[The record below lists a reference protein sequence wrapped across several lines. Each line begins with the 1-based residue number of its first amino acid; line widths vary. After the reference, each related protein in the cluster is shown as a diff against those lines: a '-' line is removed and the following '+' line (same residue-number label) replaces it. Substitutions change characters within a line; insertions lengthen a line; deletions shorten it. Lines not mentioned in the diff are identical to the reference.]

1 VSQREIIEQAVR
13 SIASQRHLLGNDVV
27 DLSLVALQQKLAA
40 LQQPVS
46 KSGISTQ
53 FTSRNQLFDRSYLV
67 VLAAGLPEKRDG
79 SAWPDEILDQMW
91 RSAEQIIRHW
101 GGIVIEQASDERLA
115 LFGMKSDAEEA
126 AQRAVRAALAL
137 QTELSLLPPD
147 SPGRSDDELLLRIG
161 LHRAQ
166 VDARA
171 VANLEARRLPNG
183 AINHMVRFVR
193 RLKALAPPGRSLMC
207 YDMSQAVGHLF
218 EVEAM
223 ILPDAESAADSQSEL
238 YAIAYLATEDKGPDF
253 WWHLRNNG
261 MVPRLLGH
269 QTEYDLLQQQF
280 EQVVARRQ
288 ARLVTVM
295 GETGL
300 GKSHLLYHFEQWLN
314 MAPVSTLVLRGRVRA
329 CWWQWPRPPLG
340 NALADLLDLRLY
352 DSKRALQKKIKAGL
366 SRYLPAEMVSDAAVV
381 VENWLGLNNGE
392 PDNYSVAQWLLMLV
406 RLLKAIVSH
415 DKSDRP
421 SSELV
426 TVAQEK
432 PVEVVVLLLEDLH
445 WADEASI
452 NLVEAIFRQCYNLPL
467 LLIGSAEPAL
477 RDKRPSWPSDI
488 PNNQHTLLKLSSL
501 SAIEARHLVGAFLP
515 HKAHK
520 GPLPLK
526 LYELLATGSRR
537 TPLYIREAIRLLQ
550 LQGQLEPLEP
560 LWMLSGLDK
569 TSLAYVRPAV
579 PPKEPVRVLPDSL
592 PALFESQLT
601 AVSAAALSVLQKAAI
616 VGYSFSDTAVAYLSD
631 KVANG
636 SDPIDVSAV
645 LDALLACGL
654 IRRQPFS
661 IYRQG
666 RAFSFNHPLL
676 RQIVYEQ
683 LSQKQRQQYQQRLA
697 AWQEEQKP
705 EYQVAVQLP
714 DPTAFPDTTRQ
725 QQPVPGSMVD
735 RPLRNQ

>member
-1 VSQREIIEQAVR
+1 VSRREIIEQAVR
-13 SIASQRHLLGNDVV
+13 SITSQRHLLGNDVV

-46 KSGISTQ
+46 RSGISTQ
-53 FTSRNQLFDRSYLV
+53 FTSRSQLFDRSYLV
-67 VLAAGLPEKRDG
+67 VMAAGFPEKHDG
-79 SAWPDEILDQMW
+79 SAWPAEFLDQIW
-91 RSAEQIIRHW
+91 RSAEQLIRHW

-115 LFGMKSDAEEA
+115 LFGAKGDAVEA
-126 AQRAVRAALAL
+126 AQRAVRAALAI
-137 QTELSLLPPD
+137 QTELSLLKAD
-147 SPGRSDDELLLRIG
+147 SPDRIDDELLLRIG
-161 LHRAQ
+161 LHRAP
-166 VDARA
+166 VDVR
-171 VANLEARRLPNG
+171 VVTNLEARGLPND
-183 AINHMVRFVR
+183 AIKHMVRFAR
-193 RLKALAPPGRSLMC
+193 RLKELAPAGRSLMC
-207 YDMSQAVGHLF
+207 YQTSQAVSNLF

-223 ILPDAESAADSQSEL
+223 ILPDAESAADSQAEL
-238 YAIAYLATEDKGPDF
+238 YTIAYLVTEDKGPDF

-269 QTEYDLLQQQF
+269 QTEYELLQQQF
-280 EQVVARRQ
+280 EQVAARRQ
-288 ARLVTVM
+288 AHLVTIM

-300 GKSHLLYHFEQWLN
+300 GKSHLLCHFEQWLN
-314 MAPVSTLVLRGRVRA
+314 MAPVSALVLRGRVRA
-329 CWWQWPRPPLG
+329 CRWQWPRPPLG

-352 DSKRALQKKIKAGL
+352 DSKRALQKKIKVGL
-366 SRYLPAEMVSDAAVV
+366 SHYLPGAMVSDAAGV
-381 VENWLGLNNGE
+381 VENWLGLESGE
-392 PDNYSVAQWLLMLV
+392 HATNSVAQWLLMLV
-406 RLLKAIVSH
+406 RLLKAIVGR

-426 TVAQEK
+426 TAAQEK

-452 NLVEAIFRQCYNLPL
+452 NFVEALFRQCHDLPL

-477 RDKRPSWPSDI
+477 RDRRPSWPTDI
-488 PNNQHTLLKLSSL
+488 PNNQHTLLKLSPL
-501 SAIEARHLVGAFLP
+501 SAIDARHLAGAFLP
-515 HKAHK
+515 QA

-526 LYELLATGSRR
+526 LYELLATGSKR

-550 LQGQLEPLEP
+550 LQGQLEPAEP

-569 TSLAYVRPAV
+569 TSLAYVRPTV

-601 AVSAAALSVLQKAAI
+601 AVSAAALAVLQKAAV
-616 VGYSFSDTAVAYLSD
+616 VGYSFTDTAVTHLSD

-636 SDPIDVSAV
+636 SDPTDVTAV

-661 IYRQG
+661 IYRRG

-683 LSQKQRQQYQQRLA
+683 LSQKQRQQYRQRLA

-705 EYQVAVQLP
+705 DYQVVGHQVVVPMP
-714 DPTAFPDTTRQ
+714 DL
-725 QQPVPGSMVD
+725 VVD
-735 RPLRNQ
+735 P